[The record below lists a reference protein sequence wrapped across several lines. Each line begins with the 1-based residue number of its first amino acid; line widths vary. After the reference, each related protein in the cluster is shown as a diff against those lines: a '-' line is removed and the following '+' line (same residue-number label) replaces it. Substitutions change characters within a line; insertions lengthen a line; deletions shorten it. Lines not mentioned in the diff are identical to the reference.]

1 MTIDRRDFLK
11 TLAVGGAAAGL
22 GALSPGAS
30 RADFAPMKSPRPLR
44 ILVLGGTRFLGPHTV
59 KYALTRGH
67 EVTLFNRGR
76 SNPHFF
82 PDLVKL
88 KGDRNGDLASLETG
102 EWDAVIDTSGYV
114 PRVVDLSAE
123 LLKDRVQQYVFI
135 STISVYADFNE
146 IGLNENSKVAVIDDP
161 TTETVDAE
169 TYGALKALCE
179 QAAERSMP
187 GRTWNVRPGLIVGPL
202 DRTDRFTYWPVR
214 VKRGG
219 EVLAPQGPDE
229 QVQIID
235 VRDLAEFLIHG
246 VERNAT
252 GVMNAVSPPGQMA
265 MGEMLDACRRVSGSD
280 ASFTWAASDF
290 LAEHDVNAWSDMPC
304 WIPTDMEAGVGT
316 VNVDRALAAGLTFRP
331 IAETVRDTLDW
342 WASEPK
348 ERRNGEMRAG
358 LTAERESE
366 VLKAWHASQG

>member
-169 TYGALKALCE
+169 TYGALKAL
-179 QAAERSMP
+179 
-187 GRTWNVRPGLIVGPL
+187 
-202 DRTDRFTYWPVR
+202 
-214 VKRGG
+214 
-219 EVLAPQGPDE
+219 
-229 QVQIID
+229 
-235 VRDLAEFLIHG
+235 
-246 VERNAT
+246 
-252 GVMNAVSPPGQMA
+252 
-265 MGEMLDACRRVSGSD
+265 
-280 ASFTWAASDF
+280 
-290 LAEHDVNAWSDMPC
+290 
-304 WIPTDMEAGVGT
+304 
-316 VNVDRALAAGLTFRP
+316 
-331 IAETVRDTLDW
+331 
-342 WASEPK
+342 
-348 ERRNGEMRAG
+348 
-358 LTAERESE
+358 
-366 VLKAWHASQG
+366 